1 MVQSGSFRQDL
12 YYRINVIDLSVPPL
26 RERAGDIPALA
37 DHILVK
43 LTGGKQNKPV
53 LSASTLAALQQYHFP
68 GNVRELENILER
80 ALALYDG
87 KSIEIDDLNLPIGIQ
102 NHSDARKHDLAS
114 GSLEDHLEAIERK
127 AITIALEE
135 NKWNKAATIE
145 QLGLSFRSLQY
156 RLKMLDLDN

>member
-1 MVQSGSFRQDL
+1 
-12 YYRINVIDLSVPPL
+12 L
-26 RERAGDIPALA
+26 RERSGDIPALVE
-37 DHILVK
+37 HILAK
-43 LTGGKQNKPV
+43 LTGAGKQNKPV
-53 LSASTLAALQQYHFP
+53 ISASTLVALQQYHFP

-87 KSIEIDDLNLPIGIQ
+87 KSIEIDDLKLPIGIK
-102 NHSDARKHDLAS
+102 SPPDAPEHVPVS

-135 NKWNKAATIE
+135 NKWNKTATTE

-156 RLKMLDLDN
+156 RLKKLELVN